1 MTGLLSQDARIYR
14 GYLHIMSDPKRR
26 SLVLTITPAAPEAPL
41 SAPQKTF
48 NRLSKQIARTEQDIQ
63 DWEQAMA
70 DIQQRAVTDMLPAQR
85 RYLALQIQL
94 LQQLDGSSREIKL
107 GKVAQETLSQVIVHL
122 AETLIVECPDDAT
135 IREIHQRHDGEEL
148 MDENTLRAVLE
159 GGMNAR
165 SDDADEEHHAS
176 PESFAEFMK
185 RLIEE
190 RLAEQNESLRRKA
203 EALRNAPESDDPV
216 SERPRTGAQKARDTQ
231 QAAQAEN
238 IRQALRSIYRKLV
251 SMVHPDRETDPE
263 RREQKTALMQRAN
276 QAYAGKDL
284 LQLLAL
290 QQELGQID
298 PETLPALEEDHL
310 KTYNQALQQHL
321 ARLKAQV
328 QEFQQR
334 AAAVMG
340 TSFFFG
346 GSPKSVVRDFEATLR
361 EMRRAVAG
369 IQQEMEALQEPKSL
383 KNWLQGQRRE
393 IRKQQQMDR
402 DTEMFWDLDEGY

>member
-1 MTGLLSQDARIYR
+1 
-14 GYLHIMSDPKRR
+14 MSDPKRC
-26 SLVLTITPAAPEAPL
+26 SLVLTITPAAPEVPL
-41 SAPQKTF
+41 SASQKTF
-48 NRLSKQIARTEQDIQ
+48 NRLSKQIAKTEQDIQ
-63 DWEQAMA
+63 DWEKAMA
-70 DIQQRAVTDMLPAQR
+70 DIRQRAVTDMLPAQR

-148 MDENTLRAVLE
+148 MDENTVRAVLE
-159 GGMNAR
+159 ERLNAR
-165 SDDADEEHHAS
+165 SGDADDERHAS
-176 PESFAEFMK
+176 PESFAELME
-185 RLIEE
+185 RLIKE

-203 EALRNAPESDDPV
+203 EALRDVPESDDPV
-216 SERPRTGAQKARDTQ
+216 SEHLHTGAQKARDTR

-263 RREQKTALMQRAN
+263 RQEQKTALMQRAN

-298 PETLPALEEDHL
+298 PETLHALEEDHL
-310 KTYNQALQQHL
+310 KTYNQALQHQL

-334 AAAVMG
+334 AAAVRG
-340 TSFFFG
+340 TFLSFG
-346 GSPKSVVRDFEATLR
+346 GPPKSFVRDFEDTLR
-361 EMRRAVAG
+361 EMRRAVTG
-369 IQQEMEALQEPKSL
+369 IQQEMKALQEPKSL
-383 KNWLQGQRRE
+383 KNWLQGQRQA
-393 IRKQQQMDR
+393 IRRQQQMDR
-402 DTEMFWDLDEGY
+402 DTEMFWDMDEGY

>member
-1 MTGLLSQDARIYR
+1 
-14 GYLHIMSDPKRR
+14 MSDPKRR
-26 SLVLTITPAAPEAPL
+26 SLVLTIIPAAPDVPL

-48 NRLSKQIARTEQDIQ
+48 NRLSKQIAKTEQDIQ
-63 DWEQAMA
+63 DWEKAMT

-122 AETLIVECPDDAT
+122 AETLIMECPGDAT
-135 IREIHQRHDGEEL
+135 LRELHQRHGGADL
-148 MDENTLRAVLE
+148 MDEDTLRASLGDLSDFRS
-159 GGMNAR
+159 GGVGET
-165 SDDADEEHHAS
+165 EETATG
-176 PESFAEFMK
+176 PESFAEFME
-185 RLIEE
+185 RLIKE
-190 RLAEQNESLRRKA
+190 RLAEQVEGLRREA
-203 EALRNAPESDDPV
+203 EALGDNPESDDAAP
-216 SERPRTGAQKARDTQ
+216 ERPRTSAQKARDTQ
-231 QAAQAEN
+231 QAAQAAH
-238 IRQALRSIYRKLV
+238 IRQALRTIYRKLV
-251 SMVHPDRETDPE
+251 SMVHPDRETDPA

-276 QAYAGKDL
+276 QAYAGEDL

-298 PETLPALEEDHL
+298 HETLPALGEDHL

-334 AAAVMG
+334 AAAVRG
-340 TSFFFG
+340 LSVFFL
-346 GSPKSVVRDFEATLR
+346 GSAKGFVRDFEDTLR
-361 EMRRAVAG
+361 EMRRAVAD
-369 IQQEMEALQEPKSL
+369 IQQEMEDLQEPGPL
-383 KNWLQGQRRE
+383 KAWLQIQRRE

-402 DTEMFWDLDEGY
+402 DTEMFWGVDEDY